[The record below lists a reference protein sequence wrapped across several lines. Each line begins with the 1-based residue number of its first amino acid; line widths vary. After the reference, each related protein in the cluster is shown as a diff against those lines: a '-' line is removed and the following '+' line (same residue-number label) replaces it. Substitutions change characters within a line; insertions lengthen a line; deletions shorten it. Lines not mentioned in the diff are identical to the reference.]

1 MASVPNARLFAEG
14 GVSGFVGGAVAT
26 VVWLGAE
33 TAGIPTVVDIPDLGP
48 TTLLWTHFVVVS
60 VLAGLGAALVALLVD
75 GRRGSRRIFTGTAL
89 AVLALSMAP
98 LVLQP
103 DSVAISTRITL
114 ALTHLVVYLLVVPR
128 LAGRLRAR

>member
-14 GVSGFVGGAVAT
+14 GMAGFVGGAVAT

-33 TAGIPTVVDIPDLGP
+33 SAGVPTLVDVPRIGLEQ
-48 TTLLWTHFVVVS
+48 LQWTHFVS
-60 VLAGLGAALVALLVD
+60 VGIVTGLGAALVALLAD
-75 GRRGSRRIFTGTAL
+75 GRRNARRLFTGV
-89 AVLALSMAP
+89 AVTILGLSMVP

-103 DSVAISTRITL
+103 DTVALSTRLVL
-114 ALTHLVVYLLVVPR
+114 ALSFVVVHLAVVPR

>member
-33 TAGIPTVVDIPDLGP
+33 SAGIPTLVDIPRVGP
-48 TTLLWTHFVVVS
+48 TDLQWTNFVVVS
-60 VLAGLGAALVALLVD
+60 VLAGLGAALVALLSD
-75 GRRGSRRIFTGTAL
+75 GRRAARRIFIGAAIVVLVLSMVPLVTQPE
-89 AVLALSMAP
+89 AVALS
-98 LVLQP
+98 
-103 DSVAISTRITL
+103 TRVTL
-114 ALTHLVVYLLVVPR
+114 ALTHGVVYLLVVPR

>member
-33 TAGIPTVVDIPDLGP
+33 SVGVPTVVDIPNVGP
-48 TTLLWTHFVVVS
+48 TALQWTNFMMVS
-60 VLAGLGAALVALLVD
+60 VLAGLGAALVALLAD
-75 GRRGSRRIFTGTAL
+75 GRRASRRIFTGTAL

-98 LVLQP
+98 LFVQP
-103 DSVAISTRITL
+103 ESVPLSTRLTL
-114 ALTHLVVYLLVVPR
+114 ALSHAVVYVLVVPR

>member
-1 MASVPNARLFAEG
+1 MASVPNARLFVEG

-33 TAGIPTVVDIPDLGP
+33 KAGVPTVVEIPNVGL
-48 TTLLWTHFVVVS
+48 TALQWTNLMVVS
-60 VLAGLGAALVALLVD
+60 VTAGLGAALVALLAD
-75 GRRGSRRIFTGTAL
+75 GRRAARRIFTGTAL

-98 LVLQP
+98 LFTQP
-103 DSVAISTRITL
+103 ETVTLSTRLTL
-114 ALTHLVVYLLVVPR
+114 GVMHVVVYVLVVPR